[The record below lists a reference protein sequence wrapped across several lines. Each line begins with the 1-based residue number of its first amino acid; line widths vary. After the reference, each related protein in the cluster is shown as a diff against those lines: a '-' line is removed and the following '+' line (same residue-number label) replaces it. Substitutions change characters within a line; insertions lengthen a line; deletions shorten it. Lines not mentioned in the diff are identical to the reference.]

1 MKMSLL
7 GTLVILITMSGS
19 LAAQSTNG
27 RNAGGRLLLKENW
40 RIQSSALAKEGG
52 DALSTPRYKTAG
64 WYQATIPSTV
74 VGALVEDKVYPDPF
88 RGMNLRLMPGCSY
101 PVGSNF
107 ANLPMPDDSPYDKSW
122 WYRTEFQIPA
132 ADRGQRLWLHFDGI
146 NYSANV
152 WLNGRK
158 IADSADVAGSF
169 RRYEFDVTDAARVGG
184 TNALAVEVFAPKPDD
199 LALTWVDWNPT
210 PPDKMMGLWHD
221 VYLTTSGPVSLRFP
235 QVVTRLDQPSLAAAH
250 LTVNAE
256 LHNATN
262 RPVEGTLKG
271 RIEKIQFSKGVRLEP
286 GETKVVSF
294 TPEEFRQLN
303 LTNPRLWWPASLG
316 APNLYELAMQFE
328 TGGRVS
334 DSQTTRFG
342 IREVT
347 SEVDADAHRVFKVN
361 GQKVLIRGGGWAPDM
376 FLRFNPQRLEAEFRY
391 VKNMNL
397 NAIRLEGKLES
408 DYFYDLADREGILV
422 LAGWCCCSHWE
433 HWTHRQDYQEGPV
446 WGPEDYTVAAASQT
460 DQIKRLRNHPSLLV
474 WLNGSDNPPPADVEK
489 MYDDI
494 LQKENWPNPSLSSA
508 TAQPTELTGASGVKM
523 EGPYEWVP
531 PTYWL
536 QDNKHGGAHG
546 FATEISPGPAV
557 PPVESLHRMLP
568 PEHLWPIDDVWS
580 FHAGGG
586 KFKTLDVFTAAM
598 TARYGE
604 AKGLEDYAAKSQ
616 LMTYEGQRA
625 MFESYAKNKY
635 ASTGVVQW
643 MLNNAWPSLIWHL
656 YDYYLRPGGGYF
668 GTKKACEPVHVQYS
682 YDDGT
687 IVAVNNTR
695 QTRGGLRLTAKV
707 FDINLAEKFSKT
719 ADIDLPADTNI
730 RAFTVPKPDGITPTY
745 FLRLTLE
752 AKDGTPVSSNFYWLS
767 TKDDVL
773 DWDKSTWYY
782 TPTQSFADYT
792 QLQSLRPVTLSAFG
806 WTVRRGDEEVAHVTL
821 ENPDRNLA
829 FFVRLQI
836 QRGRGGEEILPV
848 LWEDNYVSL
857 LPGERRELT
866 ATYRAKD
873 LGGARPSLAVGGWN
887 VPAEHHALITSPPRG
902 GRR

>member
-1 MKMSLL
+1 MKSSLL
-7 GTLVILITMSGS
+7 QAIIFLVVLNGPA
-19 LAAQSTNG
+19 AAQSVNERG
-27 RNAGGRLLLKENW
+27 AGGRLLLKQGW
-40 RIQSSALAKEGG
+40 RIQSSAALKEGG
-52 DALSTPRYKTAG
+52 EALSTAGYKAAG
-64 WYQATIPSTV
+64 WYGATVPSTV
-74 VGALVEDKVYPDPF
+74 VGALVEDKVFPDPF
-88 RGMNLRLMPGCSY
+88 YGMNLRLMPGCSY
-101 PVGSNF
+101 PVGKNF
-107 ANLPMPDDSPYDKSW
+107 ANLPMPDDSPYNKPW

-132 ADRGQRLWLHFDGI
+132 AERGRRLWLHFDGI

-152 WLNGRK
+152 WLNGHK
-158 IADSADVAGSF
+158 IADAGEVAGAF
-169 RRYEFDVTDAARVGG
+169 RRYEFDVTDAARAGG
-184 TNALAVEVFAPKPDD
+184 VNALAVEVFAPKEDD

-235 QVVTRLDQPSLAAAH
+235 QVVTKLDQPSLAAAH

-256 LHNATN
+256 LHNATSSA
-262 RPVEGTLKG
+262 VEGTLQG
-271 RIEKIQFSKGVRLEP
+271 SIESIRFSKSVRLEP

-303 LTNPRLWWPASLG
+303 LPHPRLWWPANLG
-316 APNLYELAMQFE
+316 EPSLYELAVQFE

-334 DSQTTRFG
+334 DSQTSRFG

-347 SEVDADAHRVFKVN
+347 SEVDAGGHRVFKVN
-361 GQKVLIRGGGWAPDM
+361 GQRVLIRGGGWASDM
-376 FLRFNPQRLEAEFRY
+376 FLRFNPQRLEEEFRY
-391 VKNMNL
+391 VREMNL

-408 DYFYDLADREGILV
+408 DYFYDLADRSGILV

-433 HWTHRQDYQEGPV
+433 HWTHRDDYKEGPV
-446 WGPEDYTVAAASQT
+446 WGPEDYKVAAASLA
-460 DQIKRLRNHPSLLV
+460 DQIKRLRSHPSLLV

-508 TAQPTELTGASGVKM
+508 TARPTELTGRSGVKM

-531 PTYWL
+531 PVYWL
-536 QDNKHGGAHG
+536 QDDRRGGAHG

-557 PPVESLHRMLP
+557 PPVESLRRMLP

-580 FHAGGG
+580 YHAGGG
-586 KFKTLDVFTAAM
+586 QFRTLKVFTAAM
-598 TARYGE
+598 NARYGE

-616 LMTYEGQRA
+616 LMAYEGQRA
-625 MFESYAKNKY
+625 MFEAYARNKY
-635 ASTGVVQW
+635 ASTGVIQW

-668 GTKKACEPVHVQYS
+668 GTKKACEPIHVQYS
-682 YDDGT
+682 YDDGSV
-687 IVAVNNTR
+687 VAVNNTR
-695 QTRGGLRLTAKV
+695 QPRGSLRLTAKV
-707 FDINLAEKFSKT
+707 YDINLAEKFSKT
-719 ADIDLPADTNI
+719 ADIDLPADANV
-730 RAFTVPKPDGITPTY
+730 RAFTVTKPDGITPTY

-752 AKDGTPVSSNFYWLS
+752 AKDGTLVSSNFYWLS
-767 TKDDVL
+767 TKEDVP

-782 TPTQSFADYT
+782 TPTQAFADYT
-792 QLQSLRPVTLSAFG
+792 QLQSLPQAALRASGGAA
-806 WTVRRGDEEVAHVTL
+806 RRGGEEVAHVTL
-821 ENPDRNLA
+821 ENPSRSLA

-836 QRGRGGEEILPV
+836 QRGRGEEILPV

-866 ATYRAKD
+866 ATYRVRD
-873 LGGARPSLAVGGWN
+873 LGGARPFLAVGGWN
-887 VPAEHHALITSPPRG
+887 VPAKHYAL
-902 GRR
+902 RRALTR